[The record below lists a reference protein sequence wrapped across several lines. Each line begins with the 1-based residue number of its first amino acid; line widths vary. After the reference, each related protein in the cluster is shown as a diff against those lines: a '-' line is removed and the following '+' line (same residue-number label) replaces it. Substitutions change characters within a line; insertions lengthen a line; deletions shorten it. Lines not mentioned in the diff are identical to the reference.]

1 MHQKPLLSGSMTD
14 RITRLPS
21 SVGEILNL
29 IIDLDLQPRNIL
41 ASDVY
46 QILENIREDTESQS
60 IDLDLLYKR
69 NHSRPK
75 DVYPSNYRD
84 LFGETQ

>member
-1 MHQKPLLSGSMTD
+1 MTD
-14 RITRLPS
+14 RIQRLPS

-60 IDLDLLYKR
+60 IDLALLSKR

-75 DVYPSNYRD
+75 DVYPANYRD
-84 LFGETQ
+84 LFGEAQ

>member
-1 MHQKPLLSGSMTD
+1 MTD

-46 QILENIREDTESQS
+46 QILENICEDTESQS
-60 IDLDLLYKR
+60 IDLALLSKR

-75 DVYPSNYRD
+75 DVYSSNYCD

>member
-1 MHQKPLLSGSMTD
+1 MTD
-14 RITRLPS
+14 RISRLPS

-46 QILENIREDTESQS
+46 QILENICEDTESQS
-60 IDLDLLYKR
+60 IDLSLLSKR

-75 DVYPSNYRD
+75 DVYPAGYRD
-84 LFGETQ
+84 LFGEAQ

>member
-1 MHQKPLLSGSMTD
+1 MTD
-14 RITRLPS
+14 RISRLPS

-29 IIDLDLQPRNIL
+29 IIDLDLQPRNIF

-60 IDLDLLYKR
+60 IDLALLYKR

-75 DVYPSNYRD
+75 DVYPANYCD
-84 LFGETQ
+84 LFGEAQ